1 MWSFRAS
8 EQIWLGAAIEEINF
22 WTGGS
27 ALLHHFDQMW
37 KIAAE
42 AFFNKFP
49 PSQPMATPS
58 KSNTTIVHLRRKF
71 ILLNGSKCL
80 SAGSWWHFYLL
91 NDFSFRSSSTLRTK
105 SEMKFVKISVITFFE
120 AKDITIKNVFCD
132 VRHFQKKMGKWLWNG
147 IPSIQST

>member
-1 MWSFRAS
+1 MTSIWSFRAS

-58 KSNTTIVHLRRKF
+58 KSNTTIVHYRRNSK
-71 ILLNGSKCL
+71 LLNWFKCL

-91 NDFSFRSSSTLRTK
+91 HDFPFRSSSTLRTK
-105 SEMKFVKISVITFFE
+105 SDMKFVKISVITFFE
-120 AKDITIKNVFCD
+120 AKILLKKRIL
-132 VRHFQKKMGKWLWNG
+132 RHLSFSKKSG
-147 IPSIQST
+147 